1 MSEETKAKPARLSKV
16 GEIFKIPI
24 EHIILNEANIRTDY
38 GDLEELMLSLVESG
52 QEVAARVKRIRG
64 TENFKLVDGHRRFK
78 AILLGIERGYNFQ
91 YLNAQVFTGSAE
103 QEVLTMLT
111 TGTGQKALD
120 PYEIAE
126 GINRLMNFGY
136 AVDVIARKIGKSV
149 SYVNSMKDFLS
160 APQEVKNMVKEN
172 QISTGTVVKIVRKN
186 KETPEKIVETVK
198 STIENAKA
206 DSSEGSIK
214 RATDRHIP
222 LDTDDVPV
230 KPKPKDLHKI
240 LSEISMRLEE
250 GGIDNEKTQI
260 ITHVLI
266 NYQTS
271 TVEQLMEAF
280 L

>member
-24 EHIILNEANIRTDY
+24 EHIILNEDNIRTDY

-52 QEVAARVKRIRG
+52 QLVAARVKKIKG
-64 TENFKLVDGHRRFK
+64 TENYKLVDGHRRFK
-78 AILLGIERGYNFQ
+78 AILLGIERGYKFQ

-136 AVDVIARKIGKSV
+136 AVDIIARKIGKSV

-198 STIENAKA
+198 TTIENAKA
-206 DSSEGSIK
+206 DSPDGSTK

-222 LDTDDVPV
+222 SDTDEVPV

-250 GGIDNEKTQI
+250 GGIDNDKTQI
-260 ITHVLI
+260 IAHVLI

>member
-1 MSEETKAKPARLSKV
+1 MSEETKSKPARLSKV

-24 EHIILNEANIRTDY
+24 EHIILNEDNIRNDY

-52 QEVAARVKRIRG
+52 QLVAARVKKIKG
-64 TENFKLVDGHRRFK
+64 TEKYKLVDGHRRFK
-78 AILLGIERGYNFQ
+78 AILLGIERGYKFQ
-91 YLNAQVFTGSAE
+91 YLNAQVFTGSPE

-136 AVDVIARKIGKSV
+136 AIDIIARKIGKSV

-198 STIENAKA
+198 TTIENAKA
-206 DSSEGSIK
+206 DSPDGSTK

-222 LDTDDVPV
+222 SDTDEVPV

-260 ITHVLI
+260 IAHVLI
-266 NYQTS
+266 NYQTY